1 MAPLTREQVTNIG
14 TALAGNKEARDIAV
28 SAAQDK
34 ISRQS
39 ETASSVG
46 GNLAAGVT
54 TINSNNLKPTPVVN
68 PPALPPNPTNTRIN
82 AATNI
87 SEAQA
92 IPPKAPAT
100 SLQDKTQQFLQDQ
113 LGEGGQ
119 INTQAVR
126 EELRL
131 DEKRQRANDLD
142 NKVIAT
148 KRRYEDQIAELEKN
162 AQGNFGGALAGR
174 INQLSQEA
182 NKELANLSF
191 QYKIANDDLNGAR
204 ETYNARVADM
214 KDFRNY
220 QFQVNR
226 AIEDSIENDW
236 TESEKAIFLNNE
248 KIQASETAFEQQ
260 KELASYNAQLS
271 RSNAVFE
278 AKLEADAVSASQI
291 SINDL
296 IGTPEGANAK
306 ISDQAIVGSGNFDKE
321 LDISAVESINQA
333 KLALSG
339 VETLQGF
346 LAQGDDGL
354 NLTGPVKGRVRNFIT
369 KLGGDADAAGINA
382 ALQGLIPTVA
392 RGIFGEVGVLTDT
405 DIENYKKTL
414 PNLTSD
420 EDQNDLITIIML
432 DVLENSFTNTL
443 KSNAQAGRN
452 TSRFYP
458 DLLEIRSRVSEL
470 KLGMGV
476 TSFSGQSNEDFFDSV
491 PQEETAGIETTLGTF
506 NPQNFTNFINN

>member
-1 MAPLTREQVTNIG
+1 MALTKEQARTRLQGAIDTGKLQGIRSDGVNTNPR
-14 TALAGNKEARDIAV
+14 TQE
-28 SAAQDK
+28 SA
-34 ISRQS
+34 
-39 ETASSVG
+39 TSVG

-82 AATNI
+82 AATDI

-92 IPPKAPAT
+92 IPPKAPVT

-113 LGEGGQ
+113 LGDGGR
-119 INTQAVR
+119 IDTQSVR

-148 KRRYEDQIAELEKN
+148 KRRYEEQIEELEKN
-162 AQGNFGGALAGR
+162 PEGKLRGNLNQQ
-174 INQLSQEA
+174 INKLSQEA
-182 NKELANLSF
+182 NKDLANLSF
-191 QYKIANDDLNGAR
+191 QYKIANDDFIGAQNI
-204 ETYNARVADM
+204 YNQRVADM
-214 KDFRNY
+214 KDYRDY
-220 QFQVNR
+220 QFQVYNATR
-226 AIEDSIENDW
+226 DALQNDL
-236 TESEKAIFLNNE
+236 TASEKLTLDQNF
-248 KIQASETAFEQQ
+248 KIQQDETNFEQQ
-260 KELASYNAQLS
+260 KELASYRAALDKENAK
-271 RSNAVFE
+271 FE

-296 IGTPEGANAK
+296 IGTPAGANAK
-306 ISDQAIVGSGNFDKE
+306 ISDQSILDSSQFDKE

-420 EDQNDLITIIML
+420 EDQNDLITLIML
-432 DVLENSFTNTL
+432 DVLENRFTNTL
-443 KSNAQAGRN
+443 KSSAQAGRN

-476 TSFSGQSNEDFFDSV
+476 TSFSGLSNEDFFDSV